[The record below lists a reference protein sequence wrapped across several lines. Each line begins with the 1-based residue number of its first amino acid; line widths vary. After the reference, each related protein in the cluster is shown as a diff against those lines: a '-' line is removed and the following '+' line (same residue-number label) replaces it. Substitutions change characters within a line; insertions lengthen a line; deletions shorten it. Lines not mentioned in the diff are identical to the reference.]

1 MPCYTIY
8 FGSLFYNLIK
18 FFVMPQTETDLS
30 KTKINLQETKSCP
43 ETVGT
48 HQCLSCVS
56 RGTCPSGFT
65 DAEDV
70 RRAESLTCCKGQS

>member
-1 MPCYTIY
+1 MPEIDLST
-8 FGSLFYNLIK
+8 K
-18 FFVMPQTETDLS
+18 TET
-30 KTKINLQETKSCP
+30 NLQVKSCP

-56 RGTCPSGFT
+56 RGTCPSGFK

-70 RRAESLTCCKGQS
+70 RRAESITCCKGQS